1 MKSYR
6 ALAIK
11 ELFAQRVT
19 SVLVLIAVI
28 LSTMMTTIVGQSL
41 GVLTAMREQQ
51 AIALGGNRYATF
63 LQMDADQ
70 LHALQQ
76 DKRLSYVG
84 ASIYL
89 GSMELTSTLNLGLTE
104 YQGDNASIYPSST
117 NIKEGK
123 LPQAPM
129 ELALPEDVLQY
140 LGFDGNIGDTIS
152 LSLEKSLRH
161 NIADSYSY
169 TAEFVLTGI
178 LESNYLGYVSGTV
191 TGVVGEGTAIQLL
204 PQSHIYYNVDIR
216 TADKSA
222 FQSIVDDINGKLQIH
237 ELDTSYNMVYLNAMG
252 ISYTADSEDAN
263 DTGFSFM
270 AVAGILVAFLILL
283 AAGLVI
289 YNILKIS
296 VSKRMKGYGT
306 LRAIGGEK
314 GQLYQI
320 VVIEVI
326 LLCVIG
332 IPVGMLLG
340 SLSASGILAAATG
353 LISPELF
360 LVQNATELQALIAE
374 NSSLKVISLIISG
387 AITLIFAMFA
397 ALPAARS
404 AAKVSPIMAMSGTNL
419 KIHRRKRRTRKI
431 RNFEAYYARLN
442 LKRNKGRTA
451 ITVLSLIMSITVFI
465 ALQGFTTILNAASA
479 LQESHLG
486 DYQITNETVG
496 FSADA
501 LRELQENES
510 VQSVAAIQFSLYE
523 QNEAGKPD
531 GIDIGFALKPGET
544 FQVIGLNDEY
554 WDYFMGS
561 ELSADQ
567 LEELKSGNACVV
579 RNPISVSYGEEPLEF
594 TSIEAGSTICV
605 AGADLAVL
613 ETLDGY
619 EGYLGIGNG
628 GFTNGVQVIVDDST
642 YEQLTGKNSYSEFL
656 PTLNKDVD
664 RETFDTF
671 VEDFCKQTPGTT
683 FLSYEETDQQ
693 LQESFAQIQML
704 AWGLILFV
712 GLIGI
717 LNIINTVYTNIHT
730 RVTEIG
736 MQRAIGMSA
745 SSLYKTFLWE
755 GAYYGITASV
765 IGSILGYICTIFI
778 EAATSDTIQL
788 VAIPVVSILEATLLA
803 VGACLLATAIPLRK
817 ISNMSIVDSIETI
830 E

>member
-1 MKSYR
+1 MKSFR
-6 ALAIK
+6 TLAIK
-11 ELFAQRVT
+11 ELLAQKVT
-19 SVLVLIAVI
+19 SILILIAVV

-63 LQMDADQ
+63 LQMDANQ
-70 LHALQQ
+70 LHAIQQ
-76 DKRLSYVG
+76 EERLSYVG

-89 GSMELTSTLNLGLTE
+89 GSMELTSSLNLGLTE
-104 YQGDNASIYPSST
+104 YQEDNASIYPSST
-117 NIKEGK
+117 KIKEGK

-129 ELALPEDVLQY
+129 EIALPEDVLKY
-140 LGFDGNIGDTIS
+140 LGIDGNIGDKIS

-161 NIADSYSY
+161 NIADNYSY

-191 TGVVGEGTAIQLL
+191 TGIVGEGTAMQLL
-204 PQSHIYYNVDIR
+204 PKSHIYYNVDIR
-216 TADKSA
+216 TADKRT
-222 FQSIVDDINGKLQIH
+222 FQPVVDDINKKLQIH
-237 ELDTSYNMVYLNAMG
+237 ELDTSYNIVYLNAMG
-252 ISYTADSEDAN
+252 ISYTTDSEDAN

-296 VSKRMKGYGT
+296 VSKRMKEYGT

-332 IPVGMLLG
+332 IPIGMLLG

-387 AITLIFAMFA
+387 AITLAFAMFA

-404 AAKVSPIMAMSGTNL
+404 AAKVSPIMAMSGNNL
-419 KIHRRKRRTRKI
+419 KIRRRKRRAKKI

-479 LQESHLG
+479 LQGSHLG
-486 DYQITNETVG
+486 DYQITNENVG
-496 FSADA
+496 FSEDA
-501 LRELQENES
+501 LVELRENEA
-510 VQSVAAIQFSLYE
+510 VKSVAAIQFSLYE
-523 QNEAGKPD
+523 QNEAGQLD
-531 GIDIGFALKPGET
+531 GIDIGFPLKPGET
-544 FQVIGLNDEY
+544 FQVVGLNDEY
-554 WDYFMGS
+554 WDYFIGS

-567 LEELKSGNACVV
+567 LEQLKSGNACVV
-579 RNPISVSYGEEPLEF
+579 RNPIPVSYGDGQLEF
-594 TSIEAGSTICV
+594 TSIEAGSTIYV
-605 AGADLAVL
+605 AGTDLEVL
-613 ETLDGY
+613 KTLDGY
-619 EGYLGIGNG
+619 DGYLGIGNG
-628 GFTNGVQVIVDDST
+628 GFTNGVQVIVDDSI
-642 YEQLTGKNSYSEFL
+642 YEQLTGKNTYSEFL
-656 PTLNKDVD
+656 PTLNAGAD
-664 RETFDTF
+664 RENFDTF
-671 VEDFCKQTPGTT
+671 VEDFCEQTPGTT

-745 SSLYKTFLWE
+745 LSMYKTFFWE
-755 GAYYGITASV
+755 GAYYGIIASV
-765 IGSILGYICTIFI
+765 IGSILGYVCTIFI
-778 EAATSDTIQL
+778 KAATSDTIQF
-788 VAIPVVSILEATLLA
+788 VAIPVLPIMEAAFLA

-817 ISNMSIVDSIETI
+817 MSKMSIVDSIETV